1 MAKSLLIFLVSMSC
15 TAQSKSDIRGY
26 YLDSVKTELEKKWP
40 KNRTIQLVFHGH
52 SVPSGY
58 FKTPKVNTLAAYPH
72 SILKTVTKKYP
83 TAVINSIVTAIGG
96 EESEQGAARFKEEV
110 LVYKPDVLFI
120 DYALNDR
127 RIGLERAKIAWE
139 QMITEALTEKIKVIL
154 LTPTP
159 DLTEDIL
166 DDNALLEQHSQQI
179 RELAT
184 TYKVGLVD
192 SYAIFKEIAKKDNLT
207 PFMAQSNHINEK
219 GHQLVAKAIMDYF

>member
-26 YLDSVKTELEKKWP
+26 YLDLVKTELEKKWP

-96 EESEQGAARFKEEV
+96 EESEQGAARFKEKV

-139 QMITEALTEKIKVIL
+139 QMITEALTEKVKVVL

-166 DDNALLEQHSQQI
+166 DDNAPLEQHRQQI

-184 TYKVGLVD
+184 TYNVGLVD
-192 SYAIFKEIAKKDNLT
+192 SYAIFKEIAKKDDLT